1 MMREAAAL
9 TLMLMA
15 FSIGPHIRDVPRTV
29 DHAFT
34 TRLRLCNGA
43 PDNTVGAVQAN
54 EAKLSLADLLGSE
67 LIELQVH
74 QIGKGFG
81 DFNAA
86 ADHIRELL
94 AQRPRVL
101 TSYAPWAEA
110 TPLAVQGILAT
121 LQYSGD
127 RSGEIEIAGVHA
139 CFQDRTGTFWW
150 VRVAAGDVWP

>member
-15 FSIGPHIRDVPRTV
+15 FSIGPRIRDVPRTV

-86 ADHIRELL
+86 ADHIR
-94 AQRPRVL
+94 
-101 TSYAPWAEA
+101 
-110 TPLAVQGILAT
+110 
-121 LQYSGD
+121 
-127 RSGEIEIAGVHA
+127 AGVHA